1 MDPPLLLLLE
11 RRQVYSN
18 FLFVLI
24 LFNLVFPSV
33 QCVHSNTDRNVRM
46 FYLSASFLKI
56 EDGEYYEFEG
66 FPSGTFLSI
75 EGKEEKG
82 GRF

>member
-1 MDPPLLLLLE
+1 
-11 RRQVYSN
+11 
-18 FLFVLI
+18 
-24 LFNLVFPSV
+24 
-33 QCVHSNTDRNVRM
+33 M

-66 FPSGTFLSI
+66 FPSGTFLCI